1 MDAHPGVLGHADGP
15 DRGVAWDPAR
25 SLVEIGVLRLGRVDV
40 SVAEDDRRRV
50 SLRDHQQV
58 LHAAYLF
65 LLVVINA

>member
-1 MDAHPGVLGHADGP
+1 MDAYPGVLGHADGP

-50 SLRDHQQV
+50 SLRDLQV